1 MSASIWPEAD
11 TAKALQIWADYQR
24 QHDVSALVGQ
34 TAGIDPVSGR
44 IWFGESATD
53 IWEQMEAEGIDTPLY
68 YTRVGSDYYVRKG
81 GHRWSP

>member
-1 MSASIWPEAD
+1 LI
-11 TAKALQIWADYQR
+11 
-24 QHDVSALVGQ
+24 GQ

-53 IWEQMEAEGIDTPLY
+53 IWQQMEAEGIDVPLY

-81 GHRWSP
+81 GHR